1 MLKTRVLF
9 RAGGV
14 VALSLAAAPAFGV
27 NLVTNGD
34 FENPTLAGI
43 NSDYLHTPGGNV
55 VEGSWWVNPWDSG
68 SPWFG
73 TQHTPGGRG
82 AMSVNGDNST
92 QAGVKRVWYQTINV
106 TPGTEY
112 DFSAW
117 MLGTAA
123 GFSGYSLQFA
133 FDGVAIGAVNS
144 PSAALVW
151 ESFNASFTATAPTVT
166 ISIVNV
172 SGITFPNDF
181 MIDDI
186 ALQVVPA
193 PGVAGVGGLA
203 IGLFSARRRRTP
215 R

>member
-1 MLKTRVLF
+1 MLKSRVLF
-9 RAGGV
+9 GARGV
-14 VALSLAAAPAFGV
+14 AVLSLAAAPAFGV

-68 SPWFG
+68 GPWHG
-73 TQHTPGGRG
+73 IQHTPGGAG
-82 AMSVNGDNST
+82 AMSVNGDNSN
-92 QAGVKRVWYQTINV
+92 QAGVKRVWFQTINV
-106 TPGTEY
+106 SPGTEY
-112 DFSAW
+112 NFSAW
-117 MLGTAA
+117 MLGTAS

-133 FDGVAIGAVNS
+133 FDGVSIGAVNS
-144 PSAALVW
+144 PTAAYTW
-151 ESFNASFTATAPTVT
+151 ESFNATFIATAPTVT

-186 ALQVVPA
+186 ALEAVPT
-193 PGVAGVGGLA
+193 PGAASIAGLA
-203 IGLFSARRRRTP
+203 ACLGAARRRRSA